1 MRLRIIDPCQSAGGR
16 LRRGGLGSR
25 CGSNRSLNLSIG
37 CTIQPHCLRPEGGVV
52 GGELDH
58 TAAVAH
64 KALGPRLAGGCMHRD
79 MTLNPHSN
87 DAHIKVF
94 A

>member
-1 MRLRIIDPCQSAGGR
+1 MRQRIIDSCQLAGGR
-16 LRRGGLGSR
+16 SRRGGPGGG
-25 CGSNRSLNLSIG
+25 CGSDCSLNLSIG

-87 DAHIKVF
+87 DAQIKVF

>member
-1 MRLRIIDPCQSAGGR
+1 MRQRIFDLCQSAGGR

-25 CGSNRSLNLSIG
+25 RGSDCSLDLSIG
-37 CTIQPHCLRPEGGVV
+37 CAVQPHCLRPEGGVV

-64 KALGPRLAGGCMHRD
+64 QALGPRLAGGCMHRD